1 MDFTVIVPYR
11 YTDSYRHR
19 ACEWVLDWWSNRGI
33 ATLVGECDGDWSKGA
48 AVDSVRS
55 QVETEGLIIAD
66 CDVVISRELLG
77 ISKAAVRGGAPWAMP
92 HGRVIR
98 LSRGESARI
107 YRVGDTALSS
117 ARDSRWAPPGG
128 GVVILTTDAYDM
140 VGGIDPRFVGWGG
153 EDISFARALDTLV
166 GLGVR
171 FGGILWHLS
180 HPRTARRPGNRAS
193 IESERLA
200 GLYLDA
206 EGNPSAM
213 RTLIAQHRSTYD
225 EEFGITVGGP
235 ACEHPSSYG
244 DVCDACGAAT

>member
-11 YTDSYRHR
+11 FTDQYRRR
-19 ACEWVLDWWSNRGI
+19 AFEWVCDWWSTRGI
-33 ATLVGECDGDWSKGA
+33 PVLVGTCDGDWSKGA

-55 QVETEGLIIAD
+55 QVKTDGLIIAD
-66 CDVVISRELLG
+66 CDVVIARELLAVAKG
-77 ISKAAVRGGAPWAMP
+77 AVRSGAPWVMP

-98 LSRGESARI
+98 LSRGESHRV
-107 YRVGDTALSS
+107 YRVGDTVLSS
-117 ARDSRWAPPGG
+117 AHESRWAPPGG
-128 GVVILTTDAYDM
+128 GMVILTTAAYDT

-171 FGGILWHLS
+171 FGGILWHLY

-193 IESERLA
+193 HESERLA

-206 EGNPSAM
+206 EGNPELMRALVREHRRVSA
-213 RTLIAQHRSTYD
+213 
-225 EEFGITVGGP
+225 
-235 ACEHPSSYG
+235 
-244 DVCDACGAAT
+244 